1 MNRFATTLLLATASL
16 AVAAQ
21 TIAPQAIV
29 PPVSG
34 LMVSYRYWPE
44 QFVQWTGPEVP
55 YTMVELDTDDNNGH
69 PLYDVILTDRST
81 GKRIHYANQPQ
92 LVAIAKATDGEAYL
106 AQIQFDRPENETS
119 GATFDLRFSMQD
131 GTPVEWRFIQ
141 GSDIL
146 QQGGGLTP
154 LPDVKVPVFAYREES
169 AVAGE
174 GTAIVIG
181 NKTSVAELW
190 KEISRPPHF
199 IAYRG
204 ALTHSATTAVL
215 GAGKE
220 DWKITSAPT
229 ALTQG
234 ATWQLTQ
241 ESGRSITLKIE
252 KATAPHYIISVANNP
267 MVKQTIE
274 ASYDGMNWSI
284 SQIKYAPIKAEDHG
298 LTFQFT
304 PAFGSTETSTADLI
318 IGKKTKIA
326 SATLLGT
333 PLKYQLSM
341 KSPDW
346 TKGKQLGASNTITGD
361 TVTLAVHP

>member
-1 MNRFATTLLLATASL
+1 MNRLATTLLLTTASL
-16 AVAAQ
+16 AATAQ
-21 TIAPQAIV
+21 TIAPPI
-29 PPVSG
+29 SG

-69 PLYDVILTDRST
+69 PLYDVVLTDRTT
-81 GKRIHYANQPQ
+81 GKRTHYANQPQ
-92 LVAIAKATDGEAYL
+92 LVAIAKGMDGEAYL
-106 AQIQFDRPENETS
+106 AQIQFDRPENETN

-131 GTPVEWRFIQ
+131 GTPVAWRFIQ

-174 GTAIVIG
+174 GTALVIG

-190 KEISRPPHF
+190 KEISRPPYF
-199 IAYRG
+199 IAYHG
-204 ALTHSATTAVL
+204 ALTHSATTTVFA
-215 GAGKE
+215 AGQE
-220 DWKITSAPT
+220 NWKVASAPT

-252 KATAPHYIISVANNP
+252 KAAAPHYTISVANNP

-274 ASYDGMNWSI
+274 ANYDGTNWSI
-284 SQIKYAPIKAEDHG
+284 SQIRYAPIKAEDHG
-298 LTFQFT
+298 LTLQFT

-326 SATLLGT
+326 SATILGT
-333 PLKYQLSM
+333 PQRYQLSM

-346 TKGKQLGASNTITGD
+346 TKGKQLAASNTITGD
-361 TVTLAVHP
+361 TVTLAIHP